1 MKVSI
6 LKQPFKGFKL
16 QNHIISHNFSPHF
29 TGSNPAEGEG
39 PLTKPLTSNFSLE
52 DSRKLL
58 RKAQMLQNLIKMQ
71 SLINDSLSKIN
82 ALLKNVGDRR
92 EILLLS
98 QIANNLLK
106 VQTKIEQLQRYMEK
120 TPLNCSNGGNF

>member
-1 MKVSI
+1 LTES
-6 LKQPFKGFKL
+6 PT
-16 QNHIISHNFSPHF
+16 SH
-29 TGSNPAEGEG
+29 
-39 PLTKPLTSNFSLE
+39 FSLE

-82 ALLKNVGDRR
+82 ALLKKVEDRR

-98 QIANNLLK
+98 QITNNLLK
-106 VQTKIEQLQRYMEK
+106 VQTKLEAVERYIEK
-120 TPLNCSNGGNF
+120 TLLENSSGGNF

>member
-1 MKVSI
+1 VAKRAI
-6 LKQPFKGFKL
+6 
-16 QNHIISHNFSPHF
+16 PH
-29 TGSNPAEGEG
+29 
-39 PLTKPLTSNFSLE
+39 FSLE

-82 ALLKNVGDRR
+82 ALLKNVEGRR

-98 QIANNLLK
+98 QITNNLLK
-106 VQTKIEQLQRYMEK
+106 VQTKLEAVERYIEK
-120 TPLNCSNGGNF
+120 TLPENSNRGNF

>member
-1 MKVSI
+1 MKIMAEKPST
-6 LKQPFKGFKL
+6 
-16 QNHIISHNFSPHF
+16 PH
-29 TGSNPAEGEG
+29 
-39 PLTKPLTSNFSLE
+39 FSLE

-82 ALLKNVGDRR
+82 ALLKKVEGRR

-106 VQTKIEQLQRYMEK
+106 VQTKLEAVERYMEK
-120 TPLNCSNGGNF
+120 TLPENSSGGNLRG